1 MASDQFG
8 SAFRAQRYDGAGNQ
22 PLAAGNR
29 ELATGNWPLA
39 TNFMNCA
46 DIDALLCD
54 YVDGTLYGEK
64 KAAVE
69 EHLASCASC
78 AELVRDSAGVV
89 AFIERAAAVEP
100 PAELLTRI
108 LFEIPQSRAHHRG
121 SWSFWSRL
129 KTKWIEPVLQPRFA
143 MGMAMTILSFAMLGR
158 FAGRYAG
165 IEMRQIRPSDL
176 NPVAIWTA
184 IEDRA
189 LRTWERGV
197 KYYENL
203 RLVYEIQTRL
213 KDWGDQAEADRPP
226 DAVRS
231 RAGAGESRAPSNTGG
246 AR

>member
-1 MASDQFG
+1 
-8 SAFRAQRYDGAGNQ
+8 
-22 PLAAGNR
+22 
-29 ELATGNWPLA
+29 
-39 TNFMNCA
+39 MNCA
-46 DIDALLCD
+46 DIDGLLCD
-54 YVDGTLYGEK
+54 YVDGTLRSEQ

-69 EHLASCASC
+69 EHLASCAPC
-78 AELVRDSAGVV
+78 AELAKDCAGAV
-89 AFIERAAAVEP
+89 AFMERAAAVEP

-108 LFEIPQSRAHHRG
+108 LFDIPQGAHHRAPR
-121 SWSFWSRL
+121 SLWSRL
-129 KTKWIEPVLQPRFA
+129 KAKWIEPVLQPRFA

-176 NPVAIWTA
+176 NPAAIWTA

-189 LRTWERGV
+189 LRAWERGV

-213 KDWGDQAEADRPP
+213 KDWGDQAEADRP
-226 DAVRS
+226 DAARSKGAADQS
-231 RAGAGESRAPSNTGG
+231 RAVLNTGG

>member
-1 MASDQFG
+1 
-8 SAFRAQRYDGAGNQ
+8 
-22 PLAAGNR
+22 
-29 ELATGNWPLA
+29 
-39 TNFMNCA
+39 MNCA
-46 DIDALLCD
+46 DIDGLLCD
-54 YVDGTLYGEK
+54 YVDGTLRSEQ

-69 EHLASCASC
+69 EHLASCVAC
-78 AELVRDSAGVV
+78 AELAKDCAGAV
-89 AFIERAAAVEP
+89 AFMERAAAVEP

-108 LFEIPQSRAHHRG
+108 LFDIPQGAHHHAAR
-121 SWSFWSRL
+121 SLWSRL
-129 KTKWIEPVLQPRFA
+129 KAKWIEPVLQPRFA

-189 LRTWERGV
+189 LRAWERGV

-213 KDWGDQAEADRPP
+213 KDWGDQAEADRP
-226 DAVRS
+226 DAGRS
-231 RAGAGESRAPSNTGG
+231 KGAAGESRAVSNTGG